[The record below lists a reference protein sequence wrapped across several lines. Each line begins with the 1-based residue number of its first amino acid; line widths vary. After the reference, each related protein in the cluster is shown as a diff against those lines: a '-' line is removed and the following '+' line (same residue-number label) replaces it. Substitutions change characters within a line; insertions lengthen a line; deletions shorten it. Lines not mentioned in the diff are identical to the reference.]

1 MPAVGQ
7 DAHRGR
13 GPLLGLGQVVVEL
26 LHIRGVGVKAAGRAN
41 PALGLDEGVE
51 GGQVDGAAGALRG
64 RVLLDDL
71 IAPGEAGG
79 DEEVAH
85 GAGDVRLGFAEVVPP
100 EELGGGLL
108 ARGVVVVQVLR
119 HLLRGLWSRG

>member
-7 DAHRGR
+7 DAHADAA
-13 GPLLGLGQVVVEL
+13 LFLGLGQVVVEL
-26 LHIRGVGVKAAGRAN
+26 VDVVGVGVEAAGGAD

-51 GGQVDGAAGALRG
+51 GGEVDGAAGALRG

-71 IAPGEAGG
+71 VAPGQAGG

-85 GAGDVRLGFAEVVPP
+85 GAGDVGLGFAEVVPP
-100 EELGGGLL
+100 EELCGGLL
-108 ARGVVVVQVLR
+108 AGGVVVVQVVS
-119 HLLRGLWSRG
+119 HLLRGYWSRK